1 MKGKQKVSIRKRK
14 ETVNKKKGKKVL
26 EEEGEGETERE
37 QAVNDWSQLALPAP
51 ERKLLQ
57 LPLFLH
63 SYKSKQKQGTTMEQ
77 EIK

>member
-1 MKGKQKVSIRKRK
+1 VNKRNSAEKRK
-14 ETVNKKKGKKVL
+14 IP
-26 EEEGEGETERE
+26 EEEGERETERE

-57 LPLFLH
+57 LPLFFH
-63 SYKSKQKQGTTMEQ
+63 SYISKQKQSTTMEQ